1 MNVRGDALQKQGFD
15 DLTEGHGYH
24 PAIQDFGLL
33 LDSVADA
40 QVLFLGNQIQ
50 DLDYGSV
57 DVRHVRD
64 PDVLLPSGVYWFHDQ
79 DVLRMMCVSSIEEP
93 VESESIPRS
102 VTDPAH
108 PLVAAGGWHRALW
121 PDALVV
127 HSPKYFIGQT
137 VMKKN
142 TRQDTTVRNRHWSVG
157 GWVYVVS
164 IDGRSLNLGEVELS
178 EPPPDDDVTEWVTRD
193 PAPVEEFAAT
203 LTRKK
208 LESLF
213 TDTVF
218 SFRATR
224 TIFRPYQFKPIIK
237 LLQTGKS
244 RLLIADE
251 VGLGKTIEAGLI
263 WTELEARK
271 NANRVLIVT
280 PSSLV
285 GKWRNEME
293 NRFNFELTEL
303 DGKTLP
309 EFEAKVETGRLPAR
323 GAYIASLNKLRSWD
337 NLSNLVGLLKF
348 DLIVFDEAHALR
360 NAATKSYALGGLLSS
375 MTDSLVFLS
384 ATPLNLHNRDL
395 FNLLELLSP
404 GEFGDTQAMQ
414 EQMQPNRTLH
424 AVSLS
429 LNDRSLRAH
438 DRVQILHSVDAD
450 PFGVALLGRPEFK
463 FLEEILEADSLTPSQ
478 IVEARRYLADL
489 NALSAVLT
497 RTRKAEVDD
506 QKALR
511 EAHQVDVHWEDAER
525 NFYREYY
532 AWCKA
537 RADAS
542 GAAIGFS
549 MQMPLRLASACL
561 PAARDTVLNW
571 GPSALDPLDDSE
583 KALRPK
589 KSGSISPH
597 AELITAAKELGNVD
611 TKYDEVLKK
620 VLELKSQNKQALL
633 FTFSLPTLA
642 YLKNRLSPHVRVAVL
657 SGQVK
662 KDERAKII
670 ESFRAGAY
678 DLVLANRVASEGLD
692 FEFCSAV
699 INYDL
704 PWNPMEVEQ
713 RIGRIDRIGQQEDK
727 ILIFNFYSD
736 ETIDEKIMM
745 KVLERI
751 GLFESAI
758 GEMEP
763 IVFDEW
769 KKSKD
774 EILNFNLTEEQ
785 REARLHQMELAI
797 EAQHQGV
804 ESVTDASSFLLTSN
818 DVDING
824 MEEELLKTGRYVGG
838 SELYKLIADWA
849 RVSGAPAV
857 RLAPDGKSITVRGNA
872 KMAQNLQGLIKDGVR
887 NSSEMQNLVG
897 QFQSELEVNFLLDQE
912 LARTSG
918 GQLLSPSHSTVLA
931 ALNVQRYQQ
940 SKYASVK
947 AYAETTE
954 VQPGKYLLQLS
965 VASWGGPRPGVE
977 IWAEGVDE
985 KGRTAPREL
994 LDILLSNLASGKLD
1008 QGQSDWDTQLR
1019 TKLVAET
1026 SSRMRDRSTR
1036 ESERKIFQSGSL
1048 LESRRVNAISL
1059 HERKRSSIL
1068 GLMRTLKER
1077 GLTNMIPAA
1086 EGRLRQVDL
1095 NHQVL
1100 MHDLETN
1107 TTPGLN
1113 YEDFAVCEIE
1123 VVHGQC

>member
-1 MNVRGDALQKQGFD
+1 MQYHAFFD
-15 DLTEGHGYH
+15 VTENHGYH
-24 PAIQDFGLL
+24 PSVRDFAQLFEL
-33 LDSVADA
+33 VSNA
-40 QVLFLGNQIQ
+40 QVLFLGNRVE
-50 DLDYGSV
+50 DLDYGST
-57 DVRHVRD
+57 DVRHIRD
-64 PDVLLPSGVYWFHDQ
+64 PEVSLPSGLYWFNDRE
-79 DVLRMMCVSSIEEP
+79 VIRLTYVVSEVDP
-93 VESESIPRS
+93 VDSEMIPSS
-102 VTDPAH
+102 VTDPTH
-108 PLVAAGGWHRALW
+108 PLVAAGAWHRELW
-121 PDALVV
+121 SDAQPV
-127 HSPKYFIGQT
+127 HAPKFSIGQS
-137 VMKKN
+137 VVKKN
-142 TRQDTTVRNRHWSVG
+142 SGQETSIRNRQWSAQ
-157 GWVYVVS
+157 GWVYV
-164 IDGRSLNLGEVELS
+164 INLDGKNLNIGESELTD
-178 EPPPDDDVTEWVTRD
+178 PPPDDDITEWVSRN

-244 RLLIADE
+244 RILIADE

-271 NANRVLIVT
+271 NANRVLVVT

-303 DGKTLP
+303 DGKSLRD
-309 EFEAKVETGRLPAR
+309 FEAKVETGKLPTR

-348 DLIVFDEAHALR
+348 DLIVFDEAHAMR
-360 NAATKSYALGGLLSS
+360 NASTKSYGLGALLSD

-404 GEFGDTQAMQ
+404 GEFGDTQALQ
-414 EQMQPNRTLH
+414 DQLQPNKTLH
-424 AVSLS
+424 AVS
-429 LNDRSLRAH
+429 RSLSDKEISSQ
-438 DRVQILHSVDAD
+438 DRIDLLHSVAVD
-450 PFGVALLGRPEFK
+450 PFGAALLKRPEFNY
-463 FLEEILEADSLTPSQ
+463 LEEILEFESLTPSQ

-489 NALSAVLT
+489 NALSSVLT
-497 RTRKAEVDD
+497 RTRKVEVDD
-506 QKALR
+506 QKAIR
-511 EAHQVDVHWEDAER
+511 EAHQVSVHWDDLER

-532 AWCKA
+532 SWCKT

-542 GAAIGFS
+542 GAPIGFS

-561 PAARDTVLNW
+561 PAAKDAVLNW
-571 GPSALDPLDDSE
+571 SSSSTDPEDESDKLS
-583 KALRPK
+583 KSTT
-589 KSGSISPH
+589 SGSIPPH
-597 AELITAAKELGNVD
+597 GELVSAAHDLGNID
-611 TKYDEVLKK
+611 SKFDRLLTK
-620 VLELKSQNKQALL
+620 VLELKSQKKQALL
-633 FTFSLPTLA
+633 FTFSVPTLA
-642 YLKNRLSPHVRVAVL
+642 YLKKRLSPHLRVEVL
-657 SGQVK
+657 SGEVK
-662 KDERAKII
+662 KDDRAKIL

-713 RIGRIDRIGQQEDK
+713 RIGRIDRIGQQENK

-736 ETIDEKIMM
+736 ETIDEKIML

-751 GLFESAI
+751 GLFRNAI

-763 IVFDEW
+763 IIFDEW
-769 KKSKD
+769 KKTKD
-774 EILNFNLTEEQ
+774 EIFNFDLTEEQ
-785 REARLHQMELAI
+785 RESRLHQMELAI
-797 EAQHQGV
+797 EAQQQGV

-838 SELYKLIADWA
+838 TELHKLIADWA
-849 RVSGAPAV
+849 RVCGAPAV
-857 RLAPDGKSITVRGNA
+857 KVARDGKSITVRGNE
-872 KMAQNLQGLIKDGVR
+872 KMAQTLQGLIKDGVR
-887 NSSEMQNLVG
+887 NSSELQNLIS
-897 QFQSELEVNFLLDQE
+897 QFQNELEVIFLLDQE

-918 GQLLSPSHSTVLA
+918 GQLLSPNHSAVLA
-931 ALNVQRYQQ
+931 ALRVQRYQQ
-940 SKYASVK
+940 SKFAVVK
-947 AYAETTE
+947 AYTE
-954 VQPGKYLLQLS
+954 NPEVPQGKYLLQLS
-965 VASWGGPRPGVE
+965 IASWGGPRPGIE
-977 IWAEGVDE
+977 IWAEGVDS
-985 KGRTAPREL
+985 KGHKAPAGL

-1008 QGQSDWDTQLR
+1008 QGTTEWDITR
-1019 TKLVAET
+1019 RVNLVMET
-1026 SSRMRDRSTR
+1026 SSRMRDRSMA
-1036 ESERKIFQSGSL
+1036 ESERKTIQSYSL
-1048 LESRRVNAISL
+1048 LESRRANAISL
-1059 HERKRSSIL
+1059 HERKKNSIL
-1068 GLMRTLKER
+1068 SQIRTLKER
-1077 GLTNMIPAA
+1077 GSMNMIPAA
-1086 EGRLRQVDL
+1086 EGRLKQAEL
-1095 NHQVL
+1095 NHQSL
-1100 MHDLETN
+1100 MRDLELN

-1123 VVHGQC
+1123 VVYG